1 MTVEKIFCGKTIRA
15 FERNSDKANEKS
27 EKARVGKYVE
37 DFFAENN
44 DSESLLEVRN
54 RFQNEQVFVA
64 IVTKVRCH
72 SRPSVVK

>member
-1 MTVEKIFCGKTIRA
+1 MTVEKIFWGKTIRA

-44 DSESLLEVRN
+44 DSESL
-54 RFQNEQVFVA
+54 
-64 IVTKVRCH
+64 
-72 SRPSVVK
+72 